1 MIDIHNHLL
10 PAIDDGSPGMTETMR
25 MCRIAA
31 ADGIR
36 TIVATPH
43 SFNGEF
49 VNEPGKIKAL
59 VERLN
64 ENLSVEGIDLKIVPG
79 MEIRIVPNMMELLS
93 SGKLLALNEGR
104 YFLIEFPFAHVPA
117 AFDRFLANLS
127 AEDYGLVIGHPEK
140 NLHIQRNPDWLAG
153 MLERVDSWDFVVQ
166 ISADSIAGLAGRA
179 AYTTARK
186 LLKKG
191 LVHIIATDAHSSVNR
206 PPRLSKAVTAAARI
220 VGEERASQM
229 VSDTPLAV
237 LTGTGFPSL
246 EAAEP
251 PRKWWQRKLF

>member
-10 PAIDDGSPGMTETMR
+10 PALDDGASGMAETMR

-49 VNEPGKIKAL
+49 VNEPAKIKFL
-59 VERLN
+59 VKRLN
-64 ENLSVEGIDLKIVPG
+64 EDLSKEGLDLRVVPG
-79 MEIRIVPNMMELLS
+79 MEIRIIPNMMELLS
-93 SGKLLALNEGR
+93 CGKLLALNEGR

-117 AFDRFLANLS
+117 AFDNFLANLR
-127 AEDYGLVIGHPEK
+127 AENYGVVIGHPER
-140 NLHIQRNPDWLAG
+140 NLHIQRNPEWLAG
-153 MLERVDSWDFVVQ
+153 ILERVDSWDLIVQ
-166 ISADSIAGLAGRA
+166 ISADSITGFAGRT
-179 AYTTARK
+179 AYVTARK
-186 LLKKG
+186 LLKRN

-206 PPRLSKAVTAAARI
+206 PPKLSNAVAAAAKI
-220 VGEERASQM
+220 VGEERTHQM
-229 VSDTPLAV
+229 VVDIPLAV
-237 LTGTGFPSL
+237 LTGAGFPSL

-251 PRKWWQRKLF
+251 PRKWWKLF